1 MRRFALSTEED
12 IKAMTLRTKPHT
24 NLWLYLSPRLC
35 RLGPDAFDGAPAVV
49 REIHQ
54 YLKKKLD
61 AKEQAGATM
70 LQLMQEINTMSLDRF

>member
-12 IKAMTLRTKPHT
+12 IKAMTLWTKPHT

-35 RLGPDAFDGAPAVV
+35 RLGPDAFDGAPGVV

-70 LQLMQEINTMSLDRF
+70 LQRMQEINTMSLDRF